1 MAKVIET
8 KLDALVPDNRNFN
21 KGTEFGGHLIEKSLR
36 EFGIGR
42 GIVVDKNNRI
52 IAGNKTTENCAD
64 IGLDKVVIVETTGDT
79 LVVTKRTD
87 IDIDTPKGREMAC
100 ADNATAAANLDWDVP
115 VMMETAE
122 LLDINF
128 ADWGVELDDDK
139 HGASGD
145 DDNYKEKKIS
155 NNILVECK
163 SSGEQERLFY
173 ELQSRGFKVT
183 LK

>member
-1 MAKVIET
+1 MAGVIET

-87 IDIDTPKGREMAC
+87 IDIDTPKGRGMAL
-100 ADNATAAANLDWDVP
+100 ADNATGAANLEWDKP

-122 LLDINF
+122 LMDIDLS
-128 ADWGVELDDDK
+128 DWGIHFAETENKEDDK
-139 HGASGD
+139 P
-145 DDNYKEKKIS
+145 KEKKIS
-155 NNILVECK
+155 NNILIECK

-173 ELQSRGFKVT
+173 ELQSRGFKVS